1 MKFRLLLLSLIVSG
15 AAFAGGPG
23 NPDAK
28 CCKKNDVTGGII
40 HAQTKRP
47 LSNVSVT
54 AYSTSRKEKVIV
66 SDNNGNYDF
75 NELKPGTY
83 KLVFEKQ
90 GFNKII
96 KDKIIIRPDEGLLLN
111 IEMSEVTTDFQ
122 ILPGVILTDLN

>member
-1 MKFRLLLLSLIVSG
+1 MKFRLLLLSLLCSG

-28 CCKKNDVTGGII
+28 CCKKNDVAGGII
-40 HAQTKRP
+40 HAQTKKP
-47 LSNVSVT
+47 LSNVSIT

-96 KDKIIIRPDEGLLLN
+96 KDRIIIRPDEGLMLN
-111 IEMSEVTTDFQ
+111 IEMSEVASDFQ